1 MMDEIVKELTLLLM
15 YLTSW
20 KEDVGFAQAR
30 RTWKGYPF
38 ETINKLTDEE
48 LISGSQRSKSVYLT
62 DEGVK
67 LAEQLGK
74 KYLNEEIKL

>member
-1 MMDEIVKELTLLLM
+1 MDEIVKELTLLLM

-20 KEDVGFAQAR
+20 KEDVGFSESR

-38 ETINKLTDEE
+38 EIINELTDDD
-48 LISGSQRSKSVYLT
+48 LISGSNRSKSVYFT

-67 LAEQLGK
+67 LAEQLAK

>member
-1 MMDEIVKELTLLLM
+1 MDEIVKELTLLLM

-20 KEDVGFAQAR
+20 KEDVGYAEAR

-38 ETINKLTDEE
+38 ATINELTDEDF
-48 LISGSQRSKSVYLT
+48 ISGSLRSKSVYLT

-67 LAEQLGK
+67 LAEQLAK

>member
-1 MMDEIVKELTLLLM
+1 MDEIVKELTLLLM

-48 LISGSQRSKSVYLT
+48 LI
-62 DEGVK
+62 
-67 LAEQLGK
+67 
-74 KYLNEEIKL
+74 